1 MDGPAGELADPGV
14 IRNMGK
20 ARVPSSRAVWLSKV
34 TARGVAMTSVSESLF
49 RNESTAL
56 TPSAFKKAVAGLR
69 PWAVS
74 AKSLGLLKRPPGI
87 LGVAGN
93 KLGGGLGV
101 VVGLGGGARG
111 E

>member
-1 MDGPAGELADPGV
+1 MEAPAGELADPGV

-20 ARVPSSRAVWLSKV
+20 ARVTSSRAVWLSKV

-87 LGVAGN
+87 LGVAGIN
-93 KLGGGLGV
+93 V
-101 VVGLGGGARG
+101 VVPLGLMMV
-111 E
+111 